1 MQNLLI
7 IGASSGIGLECV
19 HVGLCA
25 GYEVFA
31 FSRSANHIDLVD
43 KHLTKITGDALNE
56 ADVENALKSIDV
68 VIQVLG
74 VPFNK
79 KMVTGPVTL
88 FSHATEILLPLMKS
102 HDVKRL
108 ITVTGYGAGRS
119 KDTIGFFQKM
129 GFEIVFGRAYRDK
142 DQQEKLIIDSD
153 LDWTIVRPGI
163 LTNGPKTSDYQIL
176 YKENEWKNGLVS
188 RKNISDHIIKSINDK
203 TSYKK
208 DAVIIN

>member
-1 MQNLLI
+1 MKNILI

-19 HVGLCA
+19 HAGLSA
-25 GYEVFA
+25 GYKVFA
-31 FSRSANHIDLVD
+31 FARTVD
-43 KHLTKITGDALNE
+43 KIELEDKFLTKITGDALHE
-56 ADVENALKSIDV
+56 SDLENALYDIDV

-79 KMVTGPVTL
+79 KMITGPITL
-88 FSHATEILLPLMKS
+88 FSKATEILLPLMITR
-102 HDVKRL
+102 DVKRL

-119 KDTIGFFQKM
+119 KDTIGFFQRI

-142 DQQEKLIIDSD
+142 DQQEKLILDSD

-163 LTNGPKTSDYQIL
+163 LTNGSKTPDYQIL

-188 RKNISDHIIKSINDK
+188 RKNISDYIVKSINDK

-208 DAVIIN
+208 DPVIIN